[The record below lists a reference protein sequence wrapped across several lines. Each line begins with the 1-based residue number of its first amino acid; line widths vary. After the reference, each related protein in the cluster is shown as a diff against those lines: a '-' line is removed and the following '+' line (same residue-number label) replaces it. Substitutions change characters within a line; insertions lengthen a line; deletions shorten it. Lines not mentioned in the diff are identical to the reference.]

1 MKRMFVSWVAT
12 GPVTM
17 DHRCLGGPA
26 RQRASTNTRASI
38 PVTPP
43 ATIQPLADMANMG
56 GLSVL
61 VAVES
66 VHEVRNEDVG
76 ALLSATR
83 GLEELPLRDVSL
95 VEHRVLVHLNDRRVA
110 VGVLEWSDGD

>member
-1 MKRMFVSWVAT
+1 
-12 GPVTM
+12 
-17 DHRCLGGPA
+17 
-26 RQRASTNTRASI
+26 
-38 PVTPP
+38 VTPP